1 MCGEKG
7 GLIEERH
14 YEMGQTLNGVS
25 GLDIDAEVNLAQD
38 KLKELTAM
46 GSTPQ
51 EISMAMK
58 DLGISRSPPSTADNF
73 DGLIS
78 YITVEN

>member
-1 MCGEKG
+1 MCKCTVCICLAAYVCGEKG

-14 YEMGQTLNGVS
+14 YEMGETLNGVS
-25 GLDIDAEVNLAQD
+25 GLDIDAELKLAQS

-58 DLGISRSPPSTADNF
+58 DLGISRLPKI
-73 DGLIS
+73 L
-78 YITVEN
+78 